1 MVENSVNAS
10 SAGVGHYKGIML
22 CNRPFAGTQ
31 AGTLKASATGGSGKS
46 ATTFTCGV
54 VPQDLGSNV
63 PISMKEKQLKRPK
76 KDSVLV
82 KHKKWLADLQRTKDS
97 LEEAYLS
104 EMKAKE
110 DAQARFQEH
119 ERKMREA
126 TRATLKGSDEKGT
139 LNTTTSAPTLGSSSS
154 SAAIAESKDNEQ
166 QQQQQMEDKTSKSEP
181 SSKKVLLQRPAWAI
195 TEEKASAY
203 SEAKAEAEEDDLLD
217 FAKSLSYDKY
227 IGDLEVK
234 MMMNQLRKRISEL
247 EKEVEQEDAMQ
258 TDMATRAA
266 RREMLE
272 LMGNAEAAM
281 RMEEEE
287 ANAKMSADS
296 QAIQT
301 AKALLEEDDNMQN
314 VHSTKSVVAM
324 LKTAKEKIS
333 TMQFGIKSATMPPI
347 EPVVSNEPK
356 VVIHEPNEGAR
367 LDAQGKNLVSNLP
380 YMHRNPAV

>member
-1 MVENSVNAS
+1 MCVLLV
-10 SAGVGHYKGIML
+10 L
-22 CNRPFAGTQ
+22 CF
-31 AGTLKASATGGSGKS
+31 
-46 ATTFTCGV
+46 C
-54 VPQDLGSNV
+54 
-63 PISMKEKQLKRPK
+63 
-76 KDSVLV
+76 
-82 KHKKWLADLQRTKDS
+82 S
-97 LEEAYLS
+97 L
-104 EMKAKE
+104 
-110 DAQARFQEH
+110 
-119 ERKMREA
+119 
-126 TRATLKGSDEKGT
+126 LKGSDEKET
-139 LNTTTSAPTLGSSSS
+139 LSATASAPALSS
-154 SAAIAESKDNEQ
+154 SAAIAESKDGE
-166 QQQQQMEDKTSKSEP
+166 QQQQMEDKTSKSEP

-234 MMMNQLRKRISEL
+234 MMMNQLRKRIAEL

-287 ANAKMSADS
+287 ANAKISADS

-333 TMQFGIKSATMPPI
+333 TMQYGIKSATLPPI

-367 LDAQGKNLVSNLP
+367 LDPQGKNLVSNLP